1 MKIKVYVDFENESVC
16 TEEEYK
22 EILKDRSKFYSNDT
36 DAFRD
41 WLNDRYEAFEIFNKN
56 GVELDEVVSRWEGV
70 CETDAEEDMDRDFQI
85 FEIEV

>member
-16 TEEEYK
+16 AEEEFK
-22 EILKDRSKFYSNDT
+22 EILKDRAKTYKDDT

-41 WLNDRYEAFEIFNKN
+41 WLNDNYEAFEIFNKN

-70 CETDAEEDMDRDFQI
+70 CESDAEEDMGREFAEYELD
-85 FEIEV
+85 V

>member
-1 MKIKVYVDFENESVC
+1 MKIKVYVDFENQSVC
-16 TEEEYK
+16 AEEEYK
-22 EILKDRSKFYSNDT
+22 EILKDRAKTHADDT

-56 GVELDEVVSRWEGV
+56 GVELDEVVSRWEDV
-70 CETDAEEDMDRDFQI
+70 CEANAEEDMSAEFQI